1 MSLFGKVLYFYV
13 CLGNSLF
20 GLENI
25 CLRFATVKMPDS
37 LKRADSKFK
46 IDIYMSSEVENWM

>member
-46 IDIYMSSEVENWM
+46 IDIYMSSEVEN

>member
-13 CLGNSLF
+13 CLGYSLF

-25 CLRFATVKMPDS
+25 CLRLATLKMANS
-37 LKRADSKFK
+37 LKRAESKFK
-46 IDIYMSSEVENWM
+46 IDIHMSSEVEKWM